1 MERKTF
7 PNGEDKNIPKHIPNP
22 LFKKILSYN
31 EDCEAITSKGKR
43 CSKSFKYQYK
53 DEVRNCGKYCASHCK
68 SWIYSLL
75 KTLIK
80 GTLIINGNVDYRV
93 TTQIKFGHKAVRI
106 SYYEINGENPI
117 DRMNSFPVIRSVN
130 EFDKKY
136 ERGAGKNSEK
146 SRELLNKVIQEM
158 GDFICANKSQIG
170 VVIIPSY
177 TEEIKDL
184 EVGGIRGWTVSKYV
198 NENKLSKYYNL
209 SHEL

>member
-7 PNGEDKNIPKHIPNP
+7 PRHIPNP

-68 SWIYSLL
+68 SWIYVLL

-80 GTLIINGNVDYRV
+80 GTLIINGNVDYRI
-93 TTQIKFGHKAVRI
+93 TTQIKFGHKAINI
-106 SYYEINGENPI
+106 SYYEVDGKNPI
-117 DRMNSFPVIRSVN
+117 DRMHSFPAIKSVG
-130 EFDKKY
+130 EFNKKY
-136 ERGAGKNSEK
+136 DRQSSSNEK
-146 SRELLNKVIQEM
+146 SQELLNKVIQEM

-170 VVIIPSY
+170 IYIIPSY

-184 EVGGIRGWTVSKYV
+184 EVGGIRGWTVSKYGGQ
-198 NENKLSKYYNL
+198 NKISKYYNL